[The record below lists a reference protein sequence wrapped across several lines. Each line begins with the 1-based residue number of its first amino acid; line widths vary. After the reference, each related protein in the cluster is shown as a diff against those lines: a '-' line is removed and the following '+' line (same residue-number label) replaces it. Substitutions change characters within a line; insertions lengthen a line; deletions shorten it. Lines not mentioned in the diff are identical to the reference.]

1 MPMVKLHISNL
12 SHEYDDREVLHAVDF
27 MFDGARMA
35 ITGPNGSGKST
46 LMRIIAGLLTPT
58 EGRVSLEVDGVR
70 VPHESIRDIVG
81 LVAPDVRLYGELT
94 VRENLGFLASAR
106 GYVKPAR
113 IDQAL
118 DDVDIADRADDLV
131 KNLSSGL
138 QRRACYAAALI
149 HDPLVLLLDEPSAN
163 FDEKG
168 IAMTRDVIDCQV
180 KRGIVVLATND
191 ADEAAFCESRLDLDG
206 ACR

>member
-1 MPMVKLHISNL
+1 MVKLQISNL
-12 SHEYDDREVLHAVDF
+12 SHEYDDREVLHGIDF
-27 MFDGARMA
+27 VFDGARMA

-46 LMRIIAGLLTPT
+46 LMRIIADLLTPT
-58 EGRVSLEVDGVR
+58 EGQVSLEIDGVR
-70 VPHESIRDIVG
+70 VPHDCVRDIVG

-94 VRENLGFLASAR
+94 VRENLRFLSSAR
-106 GYVKPAR
+106 GYVGRAR

-118 DDVDIADRADDLV
+118 DEVDIADRADDLV

-163 FDEKG
+163 LDKKG
-168 IAMTRDVIDCQV
+168 IEMTRSVIDRRS
-180 KRGIVVLATND
+180 KRGIAVLATND
-191 ADEAAFCESRLDLDG
+191 RDEAAICESCLDLG
-206 ACR
+206 EVGR